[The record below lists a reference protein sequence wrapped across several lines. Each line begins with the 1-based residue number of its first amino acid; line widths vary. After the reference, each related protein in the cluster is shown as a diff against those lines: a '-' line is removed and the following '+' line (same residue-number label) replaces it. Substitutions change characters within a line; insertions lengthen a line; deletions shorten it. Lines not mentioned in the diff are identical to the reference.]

1 MPEYLIEVK
10 STKHGRKRKE
20 KNFAPSSNEA
30 EKQLT
35 LEKAEYI
42 LSVSNNK
49 QTKGRK
55 DVLLL
60 LLHNLKCFWAEP
72 FECARM

>member
-20 KNFAPSSNEA
+20 KVFAPSSSEA
-30 EKQLT
+30 EKQLK

-42 LSVSNNK
+42 LSVSNNNFSLEEMK
-49 QTKGRK
+49 IRK
-55 DVLLL
+55 
-60 LLHNLKCFWAEP
+60 
-72 FECARM
+72 RR